1 MKKNYEIQSL
11 QKPSNNGDQNN
22 SISEVAVINVDPF
35 KTEQT
40 EPQQTNPDEPIPP
53 FSIGKV
59 YKNLTLLS
67 LAFILLFTAYNGMVT
82 LQSSLNVKGN
92 VGVNSLIITYTFLI
106 VSRTNQDK
114 RTTEVFFFLICP

>member
-1 MKKNYEIQSL
+1 MSMK
-11 QKPSNNGDQNN
+11 NNNDNDLPRKASIDEDQNN
-22 SISEVAVINVDPF
+22 SINKIAVIHIDPV

-40 EPQQTNPDEPIPP
+40 PLDENIPP
-53 FSIGKV
+53 FSIRKI

-92 VGVNSLIITYTFLI
+92 VGVNSLIITYSFLI
-106 VSRTNQDK
+106 VSRTHRDQWPTKEKKNM
-114 RTTEVFFFLICP
+114 FFCL